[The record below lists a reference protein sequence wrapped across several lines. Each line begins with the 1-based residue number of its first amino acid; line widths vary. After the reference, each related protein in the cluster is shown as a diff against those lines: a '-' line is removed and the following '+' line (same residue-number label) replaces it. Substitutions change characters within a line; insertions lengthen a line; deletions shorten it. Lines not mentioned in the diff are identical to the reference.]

1 MKQNRVIVLLLMLTV
16 VCAHAQ
22 STRVA
27 GGASAISHSG
37 QFVIYSAAPGA
48 FATATPEFATNS
60 PVVHLEAT
68 LLAVSC
74 ERIKQALLNT
84 LNVPDQWRGKISIS
98 LQPFHSADEDIVVT
112 SQQFTDGWN
121 YRVDLP
127 DVIEPTRLVRALTQV
142 LLLEIA
148 NRNARDQ
155 SATLPLWLAEGMPPL
170 LMAASD
176 TDLVIRSVTSAPGNQ
191 MSSRSIT
198 RDSRPVSPLKQA
210 REQLGRRAPLT
221 LEELDRPPAD
231 GEAAGI
237 YQSSATVFIHELLQ
251 LKNGGPCLA
260 SMLPELP
267 WDPDWRVGFLKAF
280 RAHFKREVDL
290 AKWWSLQSAFIAGR
304 TPAKT
309 WSRAESLAKLEEILR
324 CPLQVQTSTNDE
336 PFQTD
341 VPLQSI
347 IRRWEPP
354 QQSRMLREKINLLEA
369 LRLRTATDLA
379 GLIEQYRRVLEAH
392 LRTMGGEDS
401 EQPAARRDTAGHRA
415 PSLQPQSARNVI
427 TKETLLQLDVLDE
440 RREAWEALPEKT
452 PAAAP

>member
-1 MKQNRVIVLLLMLTV
+1 MKQHSVIVLLLMLTV
-16 VCAHAQ
+16 VNVRAQ

-37 QFVIYSAAPGA
+37 QFAVYSAAPGEFTA
-48 FATATPEFATNS
+48 APELATHSTLA
-60 PVVHLEAT
+60 HLEAT

-98 LQPFHSADEDIVVT
+98 LHPFESADEDIVVT
-112 SQQFTDGWN
+112 SQRFADGWN
-121 YRVDLP
+121 YRMDLP
-127 DVIEPTRLVRALTQV
+127 DMIEPTRLVRALTQV
-142 LLLEIA
+142 LLLEMA
-148 NRNARDQ
+148 NRNARDE

-170 LMAASD
+170 LTAASD
-176 TDLVIRSVTSAPGNQ
+176 IDLVLQSVTSAPGNQ
-191 MSSRSIT
+191 MASRSIT

-210 REQLGRRAPLT
+210 REQLGRHAPLT

-260 SMLPELP
+260 AMLPELP

-290 AKWWSLQSAFIAGR
+290 AKWWSLQSTFIAGR

-309 WSRAESLAKLEEILR
+309 WSRAESLAKLDEILR
-324 CPLQVQTSTNDE
+324 CPLQVQTSTNDV

-347 IRRWEPP
+347 IRGWELP

-369 LRLRTATDLA
+369 LRLRTAADLT

-392 LRTMGGEDS
+392 LRTTS
-401 EQPAARRDTAGHRA
+401 
-415 PSLQPQSARNVI
+415 PQSARTAI
-427 TKETLLQLDVLDE
+427 IKETLLQLDVLDE
-440 RREAWEALPEKT
+440 RREAWKALPENP
-452 PAAAP
+452 PAAAH